1 MLSLKLAANNIKKGF
16 KSFAPFLM
24 ASITMFVMIFVTA
37 SIALSPSIHKL
48 KGGEALSQIM
58 GFALIV
64 LSIFAVL
71 ILIYSYRFLQT
82 QRSREFGLYDILG
95 FGKTRIVSVAFLELI
110 LSYIITLIA
119 GTVCGIAFS
128 KFLFLIFVNMIGGN
142 YFNLVISPTAIIL
155 LAFLFLIFFL
165 VLMMIGVWIIWR
177 SSSLDLLREESK
189 GEKEPKSNL
198 FFAIAAVI
206 LLAAGYY
213 IALTVDNPISA
224 LMKFFIAVLLVI
236 FGTYLF
242 YISFTVWYLK
252 LKKKRASYYKPNNFI
267 TTSSMLYR
275 MKANAVGLGNI
286 TMLLSMTIVTVVIS
300 LGVFLGTENV
310 VKTFYTREAQVF
322 TVASNENRQEDIERI
337 KSAAD
342 SKKID
347 IKNISDLY
355 FVQDLAVDRQET
367 ANDKFA
373 TSTKQGVMFDKST
386 YYATLTTAQTLK
398 SLGNKDIPTLKDD
411 QVLVV
416 NLAKNNKNKTSE
428 NQLQSLQWYGDNY
441 QVKDTLKTVKDF
453 PASSVTTL
461 SSKVMMIVFAN
472 DQAFDKALANYNKV
486 ISAGQGFSNLA
497 STSIIFDIKPVDEKR
512 FTKAFKEEFNDNK
525 DLTISYRSEALQDQR
540 AQVGGLVFVG
550 FVLGISF
557 ILGAALIIYYK
568 QLSEGAQDKRS
579 FKILQEV
586 GLSKEEVQKTIKSQ
600 VRMIFFLPLVITIC
614 HFAGAYLMVE
624 KIIML
629 FDINDRSAILT
640 ISLETIAI
648 LALIYYLIYK
658 ATSRVYYKIVE
669 R

>member
-24 ASITMFVMIFVTA
+24 ASVTMFVMIFVTA

-48 KGGEALSQIM
+48 RGGSSLSQIM
-58 GFALIV
+58 SFALIV

-82 QRSREFGLYDILG
+82 QRSKEFGLYDILG
-95 FGKTRIVSVAFLELI
+95 FGKTRIVGVAFLELL
-110 LSYIITLIA
+110 LSYIITVIV
-119 GTVCGIAFS
+119 GTICGIAFS
-128 KFLFLIFVNMIGGN
+128 KFLFLVFVNMIGGN
-142 YFNLVISPTAIIL
+142 YFNLVISPGAIII
-155 LAFLFLIFFL
+155 LAILFFVFFL

-206 LLAAGYY
+206 LLGAGYY
-213 IALTVDNPISA
+213 IALTVDNPVSA
-224 LMKFFIAVLLVI
+224 LLKFFIAVLLVI

-252 LKKKRASYYKPNNFI
+252 LKKKRPSYYKPNNFI

-286 TMLLSMTIVTVVIS
+286 TILLSMTIVTVVVS
-300 LGVFLGTENV
+300 LGVFLGTENM

-322 TVASNENRQEDIERI
+322 SVSPNENREETIDRI

-342 SKKID
+342 SEKID
-347 IKNISDLY
+347 IDNIADLY
-355 FVQDLAVDRQET
+355 YVQDLQVDRTPSSKE
-367 ANDKFA
+367 KFI
-373 TSTKQGVMFDKST
+373 TSNKLGAMFDKDS
-386 YYATLTTAQTLK
+386 YYATMTTIQSLQ
-398 SLGNKDIPTLKDD
+398 SLGNKKIPSLKDN
-411 QVLVV
+411 QVL
-416 NLAKNNKNKTSE
+416 LIDLSKKNSSTINPKEVT
-428 NQLQSLQWYGDNY
+428 WYGQTY
-441 QVKDTLKTVKDF
+441 EVKENLKSVKDF
-453 PASSVTTL
+453 PSSSTSTI
-461 SSKVMMIVFAN
+461 SSKNMMIVFAN
-472 DQAFDKALANYNKV
+472 DQAFEKALANFNKA
-486 ISAGQGFSNLA
+486 ISGQQGFENLA
-497 STSIIFDIKPVDEKR
+497 NTTILFDLKPVDEKR
-512 FTKAFKEEFNDNK
+512 FTKAFKEEFKNNK

-540 AQVGGLVFVG
+540 AEIGGLVFVG

-614 HFAGAYLMVE
+614 HFAGAYLMIE
-624 KIIML
+624 KMIML
-629 FDINDRSAILT
+629 FDITDRSVILT
-640 ISLETIAI
+640 ISLVTIAI

>member
-48 KGGEALSQIM
+48 RGGDALSQIM

-95 FGKTRIVSVAFLELI
+95 FGKTRIVGVAFLELI

-119 GTVCGIAFS
+119 GTICGIAFS

-142 YFNLVISPTAIIL
+142 YFNLVISPMAIIL

-286 TMLLSMTIVTVVIS
+286 TILLSMTIVTVVIS

-322 TVASNENRQEDIERI
+322 SVAPNENRQEDIERI
-337 KSAAD
+337 KSVAD
-342 SKKID
+342 SKEID

-355 FVQDLAVDRQET
+355 FVQDLQVDRQT
-367 ANDKFA
+367 SASDKFA
-373 TSTKQGVMFDKST
+373 TSNKQGVMFDKNS

-398 SLGNKDIPTLKDD
+398 SLGNKDIPSLKDD

-416 NLAKNNKNKTSE
+416 NLAKNKTSE
-428 NQLQSLQWYGDNY
+428 NQFKSVQWYGENY
-441 QVKDTLKTVKDF
+441 QVKDTLKSVKDF
-453 PASSVTTL
+453 PASNVTTV
-461 SSKVMMIVFAN
+461 SSKVMMLVFAN
-472 DQAFDKALANYNKV
+472 DQAFDKALANFNKV
-486 ISAGQGFSNLA
+486 ISAEQGFSNLA
-497 STSIIFDIKPVDEKR
+497 TTSIVFDIKPVDEKR
-512 FTKAFKEEFNDNK
+512 FTKAFKEEFKDNK

-629 FDINDRSAILT
+629 FDISDRSTILT
-640 ISLETIAI
+640 ISLGTIAI
-648 LALIYYLIYK
+648 LALIYYIIYK

>member
-24 ASITMFVMIFVTA
+24 ASVTMFVMIFVTA
-37 SIALSPSIHKL
+37 SIALSPSISKL
-48 KGGEALSQIM
+48 KGGSSLSQVM

-71 ILIYSYRFLQT
+71 ILVYSYRFLQT
-82 QRSREFGLYDILG
+82 QRSKEFGLYDILG
-95 FGKTRIVSVAFLELI
+95 FGKTRIVGVAFLELL
-110 LSYIITLIA
+110 LSYIITVIV
-119 GTVCGIAFS
+119 GTICGIAFS
-128 KFLFLIFVNMIGGN
+128 KFLFLVFVNMIGGN
-142 YFNLVISPTAIIL
+142 YFNLVISPTAILL
-155 LAFLFLIFFL
+155 LAILFFVFFL

-206 LLAAGYY
+206 LLGAGYY
-213 IALTVDNPISA
+213 IALTVEDPMAAI
-224 LMKFFIAVLLVI
+224 MKFFIAVLLVI

-252 LKKKRASYYKPNNFI
+252 LKKKRPSYYKPNNFI

-286 TMLLSMTIVTVVIS
+286 TILLSMTIVTVVVS
-300 LGVFLGTENV
+300 LGVFLGTENS
-310 VKTFYTREAQVF
+310 VKTYYTREAK
-322 TVASNENRQEDIERI
+322 TYSVANNTDVKQDIERI
-337 KSAAD
+337 KSAAA
-342 SKKID
+342 SKNIE
-347 IKNISDLY
+347 IKNLSDMY
-355 FVQDLAVDRQET
+355 YAQDLQADRVKSSKDQ
-367 ANDKFA
+367 FI
-373 TSTKQGVMFDKST
+373 TSNKQGVMFDKNS
-386 YYATLTTAQTLK
+386 YFATLTTAQTLK
-398 SLGNKDIPTLKDD
+398 SLGNKDIPSLKDN
-411 QVLVV
+411 QVLLVDIS
-416 NLAKNNKNKTSE
+416 KNKTSFD
-428 NQLQSLQWYGDNY
+428 SKIKSIQWYGETY
-441 QVKDTLKTVKDF
+441 QVADTLNSVKDF
-453 PASSVTTL
+453 PSSSVVTV

-472 DQAFDKALANYNKV
+472 NQAFDKGLANYNKT
-486 ISAGQGFSNLA
+486 ISDDQGFSNLA

-512 FTKAFKEEFNDNK
+512 FTKAFKEEFKDNK
-525 DLTISYRSEALQDQR
+525 DLSISYRSEALQDQR
-540 AQVGGLVFVG
+540 AQIGGFVFVG

-579 FKILQEV
+579 FKILHEV

-600 VRMIFFLPLVITIC
+600 VRLIFFLPLVITIA
-614 HFAGAYLMVE
+614 HFAGAYLMIE

-629 FDINDRSAILT
+629 FDINDRSVIFT
-640 ISLETIAI
+640 ISLATIAI
-648 LALIYYLIYK
+648 LAIIYYLIYK

>member
-37 SIALSPSIHKL
+37 SIALSPSISKL
-48 KGGEALSQIM
+48 KGGSSLSQVM

-71 ILIYSYRFLQT
+71 ILVYSYRFLQT
-82 QRSREFGLYDILG
+82 QRSKEFGLYDILG
-95 FGKTRIVSVAFLELI
+95 FGKTRIVGVAFLELL
-110 LSYIITLIA
+110 LSYIITVIV
-119 GTVCGIAFS
+119 GTICGIAFS
-128 KFLFLIFVNMIGGN
+128 KFLFLVFVNMIGGN
-142 YFNLVISPTAIIL
+142 YFNLVISPTAILL
-155 LAFLFLIFFL
+155 LAILFFVFFL

-206 LLAAGYY
+206 LLGAGYY
-213 IALTVDNPISA
+213 IALTVEDPMVAI
-224 LMKFFIAVLLVI
+224 MKFFIAVLLVI

-252 LKKKRASYYKPNNFI
+252 LKKKRPSYYKPNNFI

-286 TMLLSMTIVTVVIS
+286 TILLSMTIVTVVVS
-300 LGVFLGTENV
+300 LGVFLGTENS
-310 VKTFYTREAQVF
+310 VKTYYTREAKTF
-322 TVASNENRQEDIERI
+322 SVANNTDTKQDIERI
-337 KSAAD
+337 KSAAA
-342 SKKID
+342 SKNID
-347 IKNISDLY
+347 IKNISDMY
-355 FVQDLAVDRQET
+355 FAQDLQADRVKSSKDQFIT
-367 ANDKFA
+367 AN
-373 TSTKQGVMFDKST
+373 KQGAMFDKNS
-386 YYATLTTAQTLK
+386 YFATLTTAQTLK
-398 SLGNKDIPTLKDD
+398 SLGNKDIPSLKDNE
-411 QVLVV
+411 VLLVDIS
-416 NLAKNNKNKTSE
+416 KNKTSFD
-428 NQLQSLQWYGDNY
+428 SKIKSIQWYGETY
-441 QVKDTLKTVKDF
+441 QVADTLKSVKDF
-453 PASSVTTL
+453 PASGVTTI

-472 DQAFDKALANYNKV
+472 NQAFDKGLANFNKT
-486 ISAGQGFSNLA
+486 ISGDQGFSNLA

-512 FTKAFKEEFNDNK
+512 FTKAFKEEFKDNK
-525 DLTISYRSEALQDQR
+525 DLSISYRSEALQDQR
-540 AQVGGLVFVG
+540 AQIGGFVFVG

-600 VRMIFFLPLVITIC
+600 VRLIFFLPLVITIA
-614 HFAGAYLMVE
+614 HFAGAYLMIE
-624 KIIML
+624 KIVML
-629 FDINDRSAILT
+629 FDIKDRSVIFT
-640 ISLETIAI
+640 ISLATIAI

>member
-24 ASITMFVMIFVTA
+24 ASVTMFVMIFVTA
-37 SIALSPSIHKL
+37 SIVLSPSISKL
-48 KGGEALSQIM
+48 KGGSSLSQVM

-71 ILIYSYRFLQT
+71 ILVYSYRFLQT
-82 QRSREFGLYDILG
+82 QRSKEFGLYDILG
-95 FGKTRIVSVAFLELI
+95 FGKTRIVGVAFLELL
-110 LSYIITLIA
+110 LSYIITVIV
-119 GTVCGIAFS
+119 GTICGIAFS
-128 KFLFLIFVNMIGGN
+128 KFLFLVFVNMIGGN
-142 YFNLVISPTAIIL
+142 YFNLVISPTAILL
-155 LAFLFLIFFL
+155 LAILFFVFFL

-206 LLAAGYY
+206 LLGAGYY
-213 IALTVDNPISA
+213 IALTVEDPMAAI
-224 LMKFFIAVLLVI
+224 MKFFIAVLLVI

-252 LKKKRASYYKPNNFI
+252 LKKKRPSYYKPNNFI

-286 TMLLSMTIVTVVIS
+286 TILLSMTIVTVVVS
-300 LGVFLGTENV
+300 LGVFLGTENS
-310 VKTFYTREAQVF
+310 VKTYYTREAK
-322 TVASNENRQEDIERI
+322 TYSVANNTDVKQDIERI
-337 KSAAD
+337 KSAAA
-342 SKKID
+342 SKNIE
-347 IKNISDLY
+347 IKNLSDMY
-355 FVQDLAVDRQET
+355 YAQDLQADRVKSSKDQ
-367 ANDKFA
+367 FI
-373 TSTKQGVMFDKST
+373 TSNKQGVMFDKNS
-386 YYATLTTAQTLK
+386 YFATLTTAQTLK
-398 SLGNKDIPTLKDD
+398 SLGNKDIPSLKDN
-411 QVLVV
+411 QVLLVDIS
-416 NLAKNNKNKTSE
+416 KNKTSFD
-428 NQLQSLQWYGDNY
+428 SKIKSIQWYGETY
-441 QVKDTLKTVKDF
+441 QVADTLNSVKDF
-453 PASSVTTL
+453 PSSSVVTV

-472 DQAFDKALANYNKV
+472 NQAFDKGLANYNKT
-486 ISAGQGFSNLA
+486 ISDDQGFSNLA

-512 FTKAFKEEFNDNK
+512 FTKAFKEEFKDNK
-525 DLTISYRSEALQDQR
+525 DLSISYRSEALQDQR
-540 AQVGGLVFVG
+540 AQIGGFVFVG

-600 VRMIFFLPLVITIC
+600 VRLIFFLPLVITIA
-614 HFAGAYLMVE
+614 HFAGAYLMIE

-629 FDINDRSAILT
+629 FDINDRSVIFT
-640 ISLETIAI
+640 ISLATIAI
-648 LALIYYLIYK
+648 LAIIYYLIYK

>member
-1 MLSLKLAANNIKKGF
+1 MLRLTRAANNIKKGF
-16 KSFAPFLM
+16 TSFAPFLM
-24 ASITMFVMIFVTA
+24 ASVTMFVMIFVTA
-37 SIALSPSIHKL
+37 SIALSPSIDKL
-48 KGGEALSQIM
+48 KGGSSLSQIM
-58 GFALIV
+58 SFALIV

-82 QRSREFGLYDILG
+82 QRSKEFGLYDILG
-95 FGKTRIVSVAFLELI
+95 FGKTRIVGVAFLELL
-110 LSYIITLIA
+110 LSYIITVIV
-119 GTVCGIAFS
+119 GTICGIAFS
-128 KFLFLIFVNMIGGN
+128 KFLFLVFVNMIGGN
-142 YFNLVISPTAIIL
+142 YFNLVISPGAIII
-155 LAFLFLIFFL
+155 LAILFFIFFL
-165 VLMMIGVWIIWR
+165 MLMMIGVWIIWR

-206 LLAAGYY
+206 LLGAGYY

-224 LMKFFIAVLLVI
+224 LVKFFIAVLLVI

-252 LKKKRASYYKPNNFI
+252 LKKKRPSYYKPNNFI

-286 TMLLSMTIVTVVIS
+286 TILLSMTIVTVVVS
-300 LGVFLGTENV
+300 LGVFLGTENM

-322 TVASNENRQEDIERI
+322 STSPNENREETIDRI

-347 IKNISDLY
+347 IDNIADLY
-355 FVQDLAVDRQET
+355 YVQDLQVDRTPSSKE
-367 ANDKFA
+367 KFI
-373 TSTKQGVMFDKST
+373 TSNKLGAMFDKDS
-386 YYATLTTAQTLK
+386 YYATMTTIQSLQ
-398 SLGNKDIPTLKDD
+398 SLGNKKIPSLKDN
-411 QVLVV
+411 QVL
-416 NLAKNNKNKTSE
+416 LIDLSKKNSSRTNPKEVT
-428 NQLQSLQWYGDNY
+428 WYGQTY
-441 QVKDTLKTVKDF
+441 EVKENLKSVKDF
-453 PASSVTTL
+453 PSSSASAI
-461 SSKVMMIVFAN
+461 SSKNMMIVFAN
-472 DQAFDKALANYNKV
+472 DQALEKALANFNKA
-486 ISAGQGFSNLA
+486 ISGQQGFENLA
-497 STSIIFDIKPVDEKR
+497 NTTILFDLKPVDEKR
-512 FTKAFKEEFNDNK
+512 FTKAFKEEFKNNK
-525 DLTISYRSEALQDQR
+525 DLIISYRSEALQDQR
-540 AQVGGLVFVG
+540 AEIGGLVFVG

-614 HFAGAYLMVE
+614 HFAGAYLMIE

-629 FDINDRSAILT
+629 FDITDRSIILV
-640 ISLETIAI
+640 ISLVTIAI

>member
-24 ASITMFVMIFVTA
+24 VSVTMFVMIFVTA
-37 SIALSPSIHKL
+37 SIALSPSISKL
-48 KGGEALSQIM
+48 KGGSSLSQVM

-71 ILIYSYRFLQT
+71 ILVYSYRFLQT
-82 QRSREFGLYDILG
+82 QLSKEFGLYDILG
-95 FGKTRIVSVAFLELI
+95 FGKTRIVGVAFLELL
-110 LSYIITLIA
+110 LSYIITVIV
-119 GTVCGIAFS
+119 GTICGIAFS
-128 KFLFLIFVNMIGGN
+128 KFLFLVFVNMIGGN
-142 YFNLVISPTAIIL
+142 YFNLVISPTAILL
-155 LAFLFLIFFL
+155 LAILFFVFFL

-206 LLAAGYY
+206 LLGAGYY
-213 IALTVDNPISA
+213 IALTVEDPMAAI
-224 LMKFFIAVLLVI
+224 MKFFIAVLLVI

-252 LKKKRASYYKPNNFI
+252 LKKKRPSYYKPNNFI

-286 TMLLSMTIVTVVIS
+286 TILLSMTIVTVVVS
-300 LGVFLGTENV
+300 LGVFLGTENS
-310 VKTFYTREAQVF
+310 VKTYYTREAK
-322 TVASNENRQEDIERI
+322 TYSVANNTDVKQDIERI
-337 KSAAD
+337 KSAAA
-342 SKKID
+342 SKNIE
-347 IKNISDLY
+347 IKNLSDMY
-355 FVQDLAVDRQET
+355 YAQDLQADRVKSSKDQ
-367 ANDKFA
+367 FI
-373 TSTKQGVMFDKST
+373 TSNKQGVMFDKNS
-386 YYATLTTAQTLK
+386 YFATLTTAQTLK
-398 SLGNKDIPTLKDD
+398 SLGNKDIPSLKDN
-411 QVLVV
+411 QVLLVDIS
-416 NLAKNNKNKTSE
+416 KNKTSFD
-428 NQLQSLQWYGDNY
+428 SKIKSIQWYGETY
-441 QVKDTLKTVKDF
+441 QVADTLNSVKDF
-453 PASSVTTL
+453 PSSSVVTV

-472 DQAFDKALANYNKV
+472 NQAFDKGLANYNKT
-486 ISAGQGFSNLA
+486 ISDDQGFSNLA

-512 FTKAFKEEFNDNK
+512 FTKAFKEEFKDNK
-525 DLTISYRSEALQDQR
+525 DLSISYRSEALQDQR
-540 AQVGGLVFVG
+540 AQIGGFVFVG

-600 VRMIFFLPLVITIC
+600 VRLIFFLPLVITIA
-614 HFAGAYLMVE
+614 HFAGAYLMIE

-629 FDINDRSAILT
+629 FDINDRSVIFT
-640 ISLETIAI
+640 ISLATIAI
-648 LALIYYLIYK
+648 LAIIYYLIYK

>member
-24 ASITMFVMIFVTA
+24 ASVTMFVMIFVTA
-37 SIALSPSIHKL
+37 SIALSPSISKL
-48 KGGEALSQIM
+48 KGGSSLSQVM

-71 ILIYSYRFLQT
+71 ILVYSYRFLQT
-82 QRSREFGLYDILG
+82 QRSKEFGLYDILG
-95 FGKTRIVSVAFLELI
+95 FGKTRIVGVAFLELL
-110 LSYIITLIA
+110 LSYIITVIV
-119 GTVCGIAFS
+119 GTICGIAFS
-128 KFLFLIFVNMIGGN
+128 KFLFLVFVNMIGGN
-142 YFNLVISPTAIIL
+142 YFNLVISPTAILL
-155 LAFLFLIFFL
+155 LAILFFVFFL

-206 LLAAGYY
+206 LLGAGYY
-213 IALTVDNPISA
+213 IALTVEDPMAAI
-224 LMKFFIAVLLVI
+224 MKFFIAVLLVI

-252 LKKKRASYYKPNNFI
+252 LKKKRPSYYKPNNFI

-286 TMLLSMTIVTVVIS
+286 TILLSMTIVTVVVS
-300 LGVFLGTENV
+300 LGVFLGTENS
-310 VKTFYTREAQVF
+310 VKTYYTRE
-322 TVASNENRQEDIERI
+322 TKTYSVANNTDVKQDIERI
-337 KSAAD
+337 KSAAA
-342 SKKID
+342 SKNIE
-347 IKNISDLY
+347 IKNLSDMY
-355 FVQDLAVDRQET
+355 YAQDLQADRVKSSKDQ
-367 ANDKFA
+367 FI
-373 TSTKQGVMFDKST
+373 TSNKQGVMFDKNS
-386 YYATLTTAQTLK
+386 YFATLTTAQTLK
-398 SLGNKDIPTLKDD
+398 SLGNKDIPSLKDN
-411 QVLVV
+411 QVLLVDIS
-416 NLAKNNKNKTSE
+416 KNKTSFD
-428 NQLQSLQWYGDNY
+428 SKIKSIQWYGETY
-441 QVKDTLKTVKDF
+441 QVADTLNSVKDF
-453 PASSVTTL
+453 PSSSVVTV

-472 DQAFDKALANYNKV
+472 NQAFDKGLANYNKT
-486 ISAGQGFSNLA
+486 ISDDQGFSNLA

-512 FTKAFKEEFNDNK
+512 FTKAFKEEFKNNK

-540 AQVGGLVFVG
+540 AQIGGFVFVG

-586 GLSKEEVQKTIKSQ
+586 GLSKKEVQKTIKSQ
-600 VRMIFFLPLVITIC
+600 VRLIFFLPLVITIC
-614 HFAGAYLMVE
+614 HFAGAYLMIE
-624 KIIML
+624 KIVML
-629 FDINDRSAILT
+629 FDIKDRSVIFT
-640 ISLETIAI
+640 ISLATIAI
-648 LALIYYLIYK
+648 LAIVYYLIYK

>member
-24 ASITMFVMIFVTA
+24 ASVTMFVMIFVTA
-37 SIALSPSIHKL
+37 SIALSPSISKL
-48 KGGEALSQIM
+48 KGGSSLSQVM

-71 ILIYSYRFLQT
+71 ILVYSYRFLQT
-82 QRSREFGLYDILG
+82 QRSKEFGLYDILG
-95 FGKTRIVSVAFLELI
+95 FGKTRIVGVAFLELL
-110 LSYIITLIA
+110 LSYIITVIV
-119 GTVCGIAFS
+119 GTICGIAFS
-128 KFLFLIFVNMIGGN
+128 KFLFLVFVNMIGGN
-142 YFNLVISPTAIIL
+142 YFNLVISPTAILL
-155 LAFLFLIFFL
+155 LAILFFVFFL

-206 LLAAGYY
+206 LLGAGYY
-213 IALTVDNPISA
+213 IALTVEDPMAAI
-224 LMKFFIAVLLVI
+224 MKFFIAVLLVI

-252 LKKKRASYYKPNNFI
+252 LKKKRPSYYKPNNFI

-286 TMLLSMTIVTVVIS
+286 TILLSMTIVTVVVS
-300 LGVFLGTENV
+300 LGVFLGTENS
-310 VKTFYTREAQVF
+310 VKTYYTREAK
-322 TVASNENRQEDIERI
+322 TYSVANNTDVKQDIERI
-337 KSAAD
+337 KSAAA
-342 SKKID
+342 SKNIE
-347 IKNISDLY
+347 IKNLSDMY
-355 FVQDLAVDRQET
+355 YAQDLQADRVKSSKDQ
-367 ANDKFA
+367 FI
-373 TSTKQGVMFDKST
+373 TSNKQGVMFDKNS
-386 YYATLTTAQTLK
+386 YFATLTTAQTLK
-398 SLGNKDIPTLKDD
+398 SLGNKDIPSLKDN
-411 QVLVV
+411 QVLLVDIS
-416 NLAKNNKNKTSE
+416 KNKTSFD
-428 NQLQSLQWYGDNY
+428 SKIKSIQWYGETY
-441 QVKDTLKTVKDF
+441 QVADTLNSVKDF
-453 PASSVTTL
+453 PSSSVAPV

-472 DQAFDKALANYNKV
+472 NQAFDKGLANYNKT
-486 ISAGQGFSNLA
+486 ISGDQGFSNLA

-512 FTKAFKEEFNDNK
+512 FTKAFKEEFKDNK
-525 DLTISYRSEALQDQR
+525 DLSISYRSEALQDQR
-540 AQVGGLVFVG
+540 AQIGGFVFVG

-600 VRMIFFLPLVITIC
+600 VRLIFFLPLVITIA
-614 HFAGAYLMVE
+614 HFAGAYLMIE

-629 FDINDRSAILT
+629 FDINDRSVIFT
-640 ISLETIAI
+640 ISLATIAI
-648 LALIYYLIYK
+648 LAIIYYLIYK

>member
-24 ASITMFVMIFVTA
+24 ASVTMFVMIFVTA

-48 KGGEALSQIM
+48 RGGSSLSQIM
-58 GFALIV
+58 SFALIV

-82 QRSREFGLYDILG
+82 QRSKEFGLYDILG
-95 FGKTRIVSVAFLELI
+95 FGKTRIVGVAFLELL
-110 LSYIITLIA
+110 LSYIITVIV
-119 GTVCGIAFS
+119 GTICGIAFS
-128 KFLFLIFVNMIGGN
+128 KFLFLVFVNMIGGN
-142 YFNLVISPTAIIL
+142 YFNLVISPGAIII
-155 LAFLFLIFFL
+155 LAILFFVFFLI
-165 VLMMIGVWIIWR
+165 LMMIGVWIIWR

-206 LLAAGYY
+206 LLGAGYY

-224 LMKFFIAVLLVI
+224 LLKFFIAVLLVI

-252 LKKKRASYYKPNNFI
+252 LKKKRPSYYKPNNFI

-286 TMLLSMTIVTVVIS
+286 TILLSMTIVTVVVS
-300 LGVFLGTENV
+300 LGVFLGTENM

-322 TVASNENRQEDIERI
+322 SVSPNENREETIDRI

-347 IKNISDLY
+347 IDNIANLY
-355 FVQDLAVDRQET
+355 YVQDLQVDKT
-367 ANDKFA
+367 PSSKDKFI
-373 TSTKQGVMFDKST
+373 TSNKLGRSFDKDS
-386 YYATLTTAQTLK
+386 YYATMTTIQSLQ
-398 SLGNKDIPTLKDD
+398 SLGNKKIPSLKDN
-411 QVLVV
+411 QVL
-416 NLAKNNKNKTSE
+416 LIDLSKKNSSTINPKEVT
-428 NQLQSLQWYGDNY
+428 WYGQTY
-441 QVKDTLKTVKDF
+441 EVKENLKSVKDF
-453 PASSVTTL
+453 PSSSTSTI
-461 SSKVMMIVFAN
+461 SSKNMMIVFAN
-472 DQAFDKALANYNKV
+472 DQAFEKALANFNKA
-486 ISAGQGFSNLA
+486 ISGQQGFENLA
-497 STSIIFDIKPVDEKR
+497 NTTILFDLKPVDEKR
-512 FTKAFKEEFNDNK
+512 FTKAFKEEFKNNK

-540 AQVGGLVFVG
+540 AEIGGLVFVG

-614 HFAGAYLMVE
+614 HFAGAYLMIE

-629 FDINDRSAILT
+629 FDITDRSVILT
-640 ISLETIAI
+640 ISLVTIAI
-648 LALIYYLIYK
+648 LAFIYYLIYK

>member
-24 ASITMFVMIFVTA
+24 ASVTMFVMIFVTA

-48 KGGEALSQIM
+48 RGGSSLSQIM
-58 GFALIV
+58 SFALIV

-82 QRSREFGLYDILG
+82 QRSKEFGLYDILG
-95 FGKTRIVSVAFLELI
+95 FGKTRIVGVAFLELL
-110 LSYIITLIA
+110 LSYIITVIV
-119 GTVCGIAFS
+119 GTICGIAFS
-128 KFLFLIFVNMIGGN
+128 KFLFLVFVNMIGGN
-142 YFNLVISPTAIIL
+142 YFNLVISPGAIII
-155 LAFLFLIFFL
+155 LAILFFVFFLI
-165 VLMMIGVWIIWR
+165 LMMIGVWIIWR

-206 LLAAGYY
+206 LLGAGYY

-224 LMKFFIAVLLVI
+224 LLKFFIAVLLVI

-252 LKKKRASYYKPNNFI
+252 LKKKRPSYYKPNNFI

-286 TMLLSMTIVTVVIS
+286 TILLSMTIVTVVVS
-300 LGVFLGTENV
+300 LGVFLGTENM

-322 TVASNENRQEDIERI
+322 SVSPNENREETIDRI

-347 IKNISDLY
+347 IDNIANLY
-355 FVQDLAVDRQET
+355 YVQDLQVDKT
-367 ANDKFA
+367 PSSKDKFI
-373 TSTKQGVMFDKST
+373 TSNKLGRSFDKDS
-386 YYATLTTAQTLK
+386 YYATMTTIQSLQ
-398 SLGNKDIPTLKDD
+398 SLGNKKIPSLKDN
-411 QVLVV
+411 QVL
-416 NLAKNNKNKTSE
+416 LIDLSKKNSSTINPKEVT
-428 NQLQSLQWYGDNY
+428 WYGQTY
-441 QVKDTLKTVKDF
+441 EVKENLKSVKDF
-453 PASSVTTL
+453 PSSSTSTI
-461 SSKVMMIVFAN
+461 SSKNMMIVFAN
-472 DQAFDKALANYNKV
+472 DQAFEKALANFNKA
-486 ISAGQGFSNLA
+486 ISGQQGFENLA
-497 STSIIFDIKPVDEKR
+497 NTTILFDLKPVDEKR
-512 FTKAFKEEFNDNK
+512 FTKAFKEEFKNNK

-540 AQVGGLVFVG
+540 AEIGGLVFVG

-614 HFAGAYLMVE
+614 HFAGAYLMIE

-629 FDINDRSAILT
+629 FDITDRSVILT
-640 ISLETIAI
+640 ISLVTIAI
-648 LALIYYLIYK
+648 LALIYYL
-658 ATSRVYYKIVE
+658 
-669 R
+669 

>member
-24 ASITMFVMIFVTA
+24 ASVTMFVMIFVTA

-48 KGGEALSQIM
+48 RGGSSLSQIM
-58 GFALIV
+58 SFALIV

-82 QRSREFGLYDILG
+82 QRSKEFGLYDILG
-95 FGKTRIVSVAFLELI
+95 FGKTRIVGVAFLELL
-110 LSYIITLIA
+110 LSYIITVIV
-119 GTVCGIAFS
+119 GTICGIAFS
-128 KFLFLIFVNMIGGN
+128 KFLFLVFVNMIGGN
-142 YFNLVISPTAIIL
+142 YFNLVISPGAIII
-155 LAFLFLIFFL
+155 LAILFFVFFLI
-165 VLMMIGVWIIWR
+165 LMMIGVWIIWR

-206 LLAAGYY
+206 LLGAGYY
-213 IALTVDNPISA
+213 ISLTVDNPISA
-224 LMKFFIAVLLVI
+224 LLKFFIAVLLVI

-252 LKKKRASYYKPNNFI
+252 LKKKRPSYYKPNNFI

-286 TMLLSMTIVTVVIS
+286 TILLSMTIVTVVVS
-300 LGVFLGTENV
+300 LGVFLGTENM

-322 TVASNENRQEDIERI
+322 SVSPNENREETIDRI

-347 IKNISDLY
+347 IDNIANLY
-355 FVQDLAVDRQET
+355 YVQDLQVDKT
-367 ANDKFA
+367 PSSKDKFI
-373 TSTKQGVMFDKST
+373 TSNKLGRSFDKDS
-386 YYATLTTAQTLK
+386 YYATMTTIQSLQ
-398 SLGNKDIPTLKDD
+398 SLGNKKIPSLKDN
-411 QVLVV
+411 QVL
-416 NLAKNNKNKTSE
+416 LIDLSKKNSSTINPKEVT
-428 NQLQSLQWYGDNY
+428 WYGQTY
-441 QVKDTLKTVKDF
+441 EVKENLKSVKDF
-453 PASSVTTL
+453 PSSSTSTI
-461 SSKVMMIVFAN
+461 SSKNMMIVFAN
-472 DQAFDKALANYNKV
+472 DQAFEKALANFNKA
-486 ISAGQGFSNLA
+486 ISGQQGFENLA
-497 STSIIFDIKPVDEKR
+497 NTTILFDLKPVDEKR
-512 FTKAFKEEFNDNK
+512 FTKAFKEEFKNNK

-540 AQVGGLVFVG
+540 AEIGGLVFVG

-614 HFAGAYLMVE
+614 HFAGAYLMIE

-629 FDINDRSAILT
+629 FDITDRSVILT
-640 ISLETIAI
+640 ISLVTIAI

>member
-24 ASITMFVMIFVTA
+24 ASVTMFVMIFVTA
-37 SIALSPSIHKL
+37 SIALSPSISKL
-48 KGGEALSQIM
+48 KGGSSLSQVM

-71 ILIYSYRFLQT
+71 ILVYSYRFLQT
-82 QRSREFGLYDILG
+82 QRSKEFGLYDILG
-95 FGKTRIVSVAFLELI
+95 FGKTRIVGVAFLELL
-110 LSYIITLIA
+110 LSYIITVIV
-119 GTVCGIAFS
+119 GTICGIAFS
-128 KFLFLIFVNMIGGN
+128 KFLFLVFVNMIGGN
-142 YFNLVISPTAIIL
+142 YFNLVISPGAIII
-155 LAFLFLIFFL
+155 LAILFFVFFLI
-165 VLMMIGVWIIWR
+165 LMMIGVWIIWR

-206 LLAAGYY
+206 LLGAGYY

-224 LMKFFIAVLLVI
+224 LLKFFIAVLLVI

-252 LKKKRASYYKPNNFI
+252 LKKKRPSYYKPNNFI

-286 TMLLSMTIVTVVIS
+286 TILLSMTIVTVVVS
-300 LGVFLGTENV
+300 LGVFLGTENM

-322 TVASNENRQEDIERI
+322 SVSPNENREETIDRI

-347 IKNISDLY
+347 IDNIANLY
-355 FVQDLAVDRQET
+355 YVQDLQVDKT
-367 ANDKFA
+367 PSSKDKFI
-373 TSTKQGVMFDKST
+373 TSNKLGRSFDKDS
-386 YYATLTTAQTLK
+386 YYATMTTIQSLQ
-398 SLGNKDIPTLKDD
+398 SLGNKKIPSLKDN
-411 QVLVV
+411 QVL
-416 NLAKNNKNKTSE
+416 LIDLSKKNSSTINPKEVT
-428 NQLQSLQWYGDNY
+428 WYGQTY
-441 QVKDTLKTVKDF
+441 EVKENLKSVKDF
-453 PASSVTTL
+453 PSSSTSTI
-461 SSKVMMIVFAN
+461 SSKNMMIVFAN
-472 DQAFDKALANYNKV
+472 DQAFEKALANFNKA
-486 ISAGQGFSNLA
+486 ISGQQGFENLA
-497 STSIIFDIKPVDEKR
+497 NTTILFDLKPVDEKR
-512 FTKAFKEEFNDNK
+512 FTKAFKEEFKNNK

-540 AQVGGLVFVG
+540 AEIGGLVFVG

-614 HFAGAYLMVE
+614 HFAGAYLMIE

-629 FDINDRSAILT
+629 FDITDRSVILT
-640 ISLETIAI
+640 ISLVTIAI

>member
-24 ASITMFVMIFVTA
+24 ASVTMFVMIFVTA
-37 SIALSPSIHKL
+37 SIALSPSISKL
-48 KGGEALSQIM
+48 KGGSSLSQVM

-71 ILIYSYRFLQT
+71 ILVYSYRFLQT
-82 QRSREFGLYDILG
+82 QRSKEFGLYDILG
-95 FGKTRIVSVAFLELI
+95 FGKTRIVGVAFLELL
-110 LSYIITLIA
+110 LSYIITVIV
-119 GTVCGIAFS
+119 GTICGIAFS
-128 KFLFLIFVNMIGGN
+128 KFLFLVFVNMIGGN
-142 YFNLVISPTAIIL
+142 YFNLVISPTAILL
-155 LAFLFLIFFL
+155 LAILFFVFFL

-206 LLAAGYY
+206 LLGAGYY
-213 IALTVDNPISA
+213 IALTVEDPMAAI
-224 LMKFFIAVLLVI
+224 MKFFIAVLLVI

-252 LKKKRASYYKPNNFI
+252 LKKKRPSYYKPNNFI

-286 TMLLSMTIVTVVIS
+286 TILLSMTIVTVVVS
-300 LGVFLGTENV
+300 LGVFLGTENS
-310 VKTFYTREAQVF
+310 VKTYYTREAK
-322 TVASNENRQEDIERI
+322 TYSVANNTDVKQDIERI
-337 KSAAD
+337 KSAAA
-342 SKKID
+342 SKNIE
-347 IKNISDLY
+347 IKNLSDMY
-355 FVQDLAVDRQET
+355 YAQDLQADRVKSSKDQ
-367 ANDKFA
+367 FI
-373 TSTKQGVMFDKST
+373 TSNKQGVMFDKNS
-386 YYATLTTAQTLK
+386 YFATLTTAQTLK
-398 SLGNKDIPTLKDD
+398 SLGNKDIPSLKDN
-411 QVLVV
+411 QVLLVDIS
-416 NLAKNNKNKTSE
+416 KNKTSFD
-428 NQLQSLQWYGDNY
+428 SKIKSIQWYGETY
-441 QVKDTLKTVKDF
+441 QVADTLNSVKDF
-453 PASSVTTL
+453 PSSSVVTV

-472 DQAFDKALANYNKV
+472 NQAFDKGLANYNKT
-486 ISAGQGFSNLA
+486 ISDDQGFSNLA

-512 FTKAFKEEFNDNK
+512 FTKAFKEEFKDNK
-525 DLTISYRSEALQDQR
+525 DLSISYSSEALQDQR
-540 AQVGGLVFVG
+540 AQIGGFVFVG

-600 VRMIFFLPLVITIC
+600 VRLIFFLPLVITIA
-614 HFAGAYLMVE
+614 HFAGAYLMIE
-624 KIIML
+624 KIIVL
-629 FDINDRSAILT
+629 FDINDRSVIFT
-640 ISLETIAI
+640 ISLATIAI
-648 LALIYYLIYK
+648 LAIIYYLIYK

>member
-24 ASITMFVMIFVTA
+24 ASVTMFVMIFVTA

-48 KGGEALSQIM
+48 RGGSSLSQIM
-58 GFALIV
+58 SFALIV

-82 QRSREFGLYDILG
+82 QRSKEFGLYDILG
-95 FGKTRIVSVAFLELI
+95 FGKTRIVGVAFLELL
-110 LSYIITLIA
+110 LSYIITVIV
-119 GTVCGIAFS
+119 GTICGIAFS
-128 KFLFLIFVNMIGGN
+128 KFLFLVFVNMIGGN
-142 YFNLVISPTAIIL
+142 YFNLVISPGAIII
-155 LAFLFLIFFL
+155 LAILFFVFFLI
-165 VLMMIGVWIIWR
+165 LMMIGVWIIWR

-206 LLAAGYY
+206 LLGAGYY

-224 LMKFFIAVLLVI
+224 LLKFFIAVLLVI

-252 LKKKRASYYKPNNFI
+252 LKKKRPSYYKPNNFI

-286 TMLLSMTIVTVVIS
+286 TILLSMTIVTVVVS
-300 LGVFLGTENV
+300 LGVFLGTENM

-322 TVASNENRQEDIERI
+322 SVSPNENREETIDRI

-347 IKNISDLY
+347 IDNIANLY
-355 FVQDLAVDRQET
+355 YVQDLQVDKT
-367 ANDKFA
+367 PCSKDKFI
-373 TSTKQGVMFDKST
+373 TSNKLGRSFDKDS
-386 YYATLTTAQTLK
+386 YYATMTTIQSLQ
-398 SLGNKDIPTLKDD
+398 SLGNKKIPSLKDN
-411 QVLVV
+411 QVL
-416 NLAKNNKNKTSE
+416 LIDLSKKNSSTINPKEVT
-428 NQLQSLQWYGDNY
+428 WYGQTY
-441 QVKDTLKTVKDF
+441 EVKENLKSVKDF
-453 PASSVTTL
+453 PSSSTSTI
-461 SSKVMMIVFAN
+461 SSKNMMIVFAN
-472 DQAFDKALANYNKV
+472 DQAFEKALANFNKA
-486 ISAGQGFSNLA
+486 ISGQQGFENLA
-497 STSIIFDIKPVDEKR
+497 NTTILFDLKPVDEKR
-512 FTKAFKEEFNDNK
+512 FTKAFKEEFKNNK

-540 AQVGGLVFVG
+540 AEIGGLVFVG

-614 HFAGAYLMVE
+614 HFAGAYLMIE

-629 FDINDRSAILT
+629 FDITDRSVILT
-640 ISLETIAI
+640 ISLVTIAI

>member
-24 ASITMFVMIFVTA
+24 ASVTMFVMIFVTA
-37 SIALSPSIHKL
+37 SIALSPSISKL
-48 KGGEALSQIM
+48 KGGSSLSQVM

-71 ILIYSYRFLQT
+71 ILVYSYRFLQT
-82 QRSREFGLYDILG
+82 QRSKEFGLYDILG
-95 FGKTRIVSVAFLELI
+95 FGKTRIVGVAFLELL
-110 LSYIITLIA
+110 LSYIITVIV
-119 GTVCGIAFS
+119 GTICGIAFS
-128 KFLFLIFVNMIGGN
+128 KFLFLVFVNMIGGN
-142 YFNLVISPTAIIL
+142 YFNLVISPTAILL
-155 LAFLFLIFFL
+155 LAILFFVFFL

-206 LLAAGYY
+206 LLGAGYY
-213 IALTVDNPISA
+213 IALTVEDPMAAI
-224 LMKFFIAVLLVI
+224 MKFFIAVLLVI

-252 LKKKRASYYKPNNFI
+252 LKKKRPSYYKPNNFI

-286 TMLLSMTIVTVVIS
+286 TILLSMTIVTVVVS
-300 LGVFLGTENV
+300 LGVFLGTENS
-310 VKTFYTREAQVF
+310 VKTYYTREAK
-322 TVASNENRQEDIERI
+322 TYSVANNTDVKQDIERI
-337 KSAAD
+337 KSAAA
-342 SKKID
+342 SKNIE
-347 IKNISDLY
+347 IKNLSDMY
-355 FVQDLAVDRQET
+355 YAQDLQADRVKSSKDQ
-367 ANDKFA
+367 FI
-373 TSTKQGVMFDKST
+373 TSNKQGVMFDKNS
-386 YYATLTTAQTLK
+386 YFATLTTAQTLK
-398 SLGNKDIPTLKDD
+398 SLGNKDIPSLKDN
-411 QVLVV
+411 QVLLVDIS
-416 NLAKNNKNKTSE
+416 KNKTSFD
-428 NQLQSLQWYGDNY
+428 SKIKSIQWYGETY
-441 QVKDTLKTVKDF
+441 QVADTLNSVKDF
-453 PASSVTTL
+453 PSSSVAPV

-472 DQAFDKALANYNKV
+472 NQAFDKGLANYNKT
-486 ISAGQGFSNLA
+486 ISDVQGFSNLA

-512 FTKAFKEEFNDNK
+512 FTKAFKEEFKDNK
-525 DLTISYRSEALQDQR
+525 DLSISYRSEALQDQR
-540 AQVGGLVFVG
+540 AQIGGFVFVG

-600 VRMIFFLPLVITIC
+600 VRLIFFLPLVITIA
-614 HFAGAYLMVE
+614 HFAGAYLMIE

-629 FDINDRSAILT
+629 FDINDRSVIFT
-640 ISLETIAI
+640 ISLATIAI
-648 LALIYYLIYK
+648 LAIIYYLIYK

>member
-24 ASITMFVMIFVTA
+24 ASVTMFVMIFVTA
-37 SIALSPSIHKL
+37 SIALSPSISKL
-48 KGGEALSQIM
+48 KGGSSLSQVM

-71 ILIYSYRFLQT
+71 ILVYSYRFLQT
-82 QRSREFGLYDILG
+82 QRSKEFGLYDILG
-95 FGKTRIVSVAFLELI
+95 FGKTRIVGVAFLELL
-110 LSYIITLIA
+110 LSYIITVIV
-119 GTVCGIAFS
+119 GTICGIAFS
-128 KFLFLIFVNMIGGN
+128 KFLFLVFVNMIGGN
-142 YFNLVISPTAIIL
+142 YFNLVISPTAILL
-155 LAFLFLIFFL
+155 LAILFFVFFL

-206 LLAAGYY
+206 LLGAGYY
-213 IALTVDNPISA
+213 IALTVEDPMAAI
-224 LMKFFIAVLLVI
+224 MKFFIAVLLVI

-252 LKKKRASYYKPNNFI
+252 LKKKRPSYYKPNNFI

-286 TMLLSMTIVTVVIS
+286 TILLSMTIVTVVVS
-300 LGVFLGTENV
+300 LGVFLGTENS
-310 VKTFYTREAQVF
+310 VKTYYTREAK
-322 TVASNENRQEDIERI
+322 TYSVANNTDVKQDIERI
-337 KSAAD
+337 KSAAA
-342 SKKID
+342 SKNIE
-347 IKNISDLY
+347 IKNLSDMY
-355 FVQDLAVDRQET
+355 YAQDLQADRVKSSKDQ
-367 ANDKFA
+367 FI
-373 TSTKQGVMFDKST
+373 TSNKQGVMFDKNS
-386 YYATLTTAQTLK
+386 YFATLTTAQTLK
-398 SLGNKDIPTLKDD
+398 SLGNKDIPSLKDN
-411 QVLVV
+411 QVLLVDIS
-416 NLAKNNKNKTSE
+416 KNKTSFD
-428 NQLQSLQWYGDNY
+428 SKIKSIQWYGETY
-441 QVKDTLKTVKDF
+441 QVADTLNSVKDF
-453 PASSVTTL
+453 PSSSVVTV

-472 DQAFDKALANYNKV
+472 NQAFDKGLANYNKT
-486 ISAGQGFSNLA
+486 ISDDQGFSNLA

-512 FTKAFKEEFNDNK
+512 FTNAFKEEFKDNK
-525 DLTISYRSEALQDQR
+525 DLSISYRSEALQDQR
-540 AQVGGLVFVG
+540 AQIGGFVFVG

-600 VRMIFFLPLVITIC
+600 VRLIFFLPLVITIA
-614 HFAGAYLMVE
+614 HFAGAYLMIE

-629 FDINDRSAILT
+629 FDINDRSVIFT
-640 ISLETIAI
+640 ISLATIAI
-648 LALIYYLIYK
+648 LAIIYYLIYK

>member
-16 KSFAPFLM
+16 KSFAPFLK
-24 ASITMFVMIFVTA
+24 ASVTIFVMIFVTA
-37 SIALSPSIHKL
+37 SIALSPSISKL
-48 KGGEALSQIM
+48 KGGSSLSQVM

-71 ILIYSYRFLQT
+71 ILVYSYRFLQT
-82 QRSREFGLYDILG
+82 QRSKEFGLYDILG
-95 FGKTRIVSVAFLELI
+95 FGKTRIVGVAFLELL
-110 LSYIITLIA
+110 LSYIITVIV
-119 GTVCGIAFS
+119 GTICGIAFS
-128 KFLFLIFVNMIGGN
+128 KFLFLVFVNMIGGN
-142 YFNLVISPTAIIL
+142 YFNLVISPTAILL
-155 LAFLFLIFFL
+155 LAILFFVFFL

-206 LLAAGYY
+206 LLGAGYY
-213 IALTVDNPISA
+213 IALTVEDPMAAI
-224 LMKFFIAVLLVI
+224 MKFFIAVLLVI

-252 LKKKRASYYKPNNFI
+252 LKKKRPSYYKPNNFI

-286 TMLLSMTIVTVVIS
+286 TILLSMTIVTVVVS
-300 LGVFLGTENV
+300 LGVFLGTENS
-310 VKTFYTREAQVF
+310 VKTYYTREAK
-322 TVASNENRQEDIERI
+322 TYSVANNTDVKQDIERI
-337 KSAAD
+337 KSAAA
-342 SKKID
+342 SKNIE
-347 IKNISDLY
+347 IKNLSDMY
-355 FVQDLAVDRQET
+355 YAQDLQADRVKSSKDQ
-367 ANDKFA
+367 FI
-373 TSTKQGVMFDKST
+373 TSNKQGVMFDKNS
-386 YYATLTTAQTLK
+386 YFATLTTAQTLK
-398 SLGNKDIPTLKDD
+398 SLGNKDIPSLKDN
-411 QVLVV
+411 QVLLVDIS
-416 NLAKNNKNKTSE
+416 KNKTSFD
-428 NQLQSLQWYGDNY
+428 SKIKSIQWYGETY
-441 QVKDTLKTVKDF
+441 QVADTLNSVKDF
-453 PASSVTTL
+453 PSSSVVTV
-461 SSKVMMIVFAN
+461 SSKAMMIVFAN
-472 DQAFDKALANYNKV
+472 NQAFDKGLANYNKT
-486 ISAGQGFSNLA
+486 ISDDQGFSNLA

-512 FTKAFKEEFNDNK
+512 FTKAFKEEFKDNK
-525 DLTISYRSEALQDQR
+525 DLSISYRSEALQDQR
-540 AQVGGLVFVG
+540 AQIGGFVFVG

-600 VRMIFFLPLVITIC
+600 VRLIFFLPLVITIA
-614 HFAGAYLMVE
+614 HFAGAYLMIE

-629 FDINDRSAILT
+629 FDINDRSVIFT
-640 ISLETIAI
+640 ISLATIAI
-648 LALIYYLIYK
+648 LAIIYYLIYK

>member
-24 ASITMFVMIFVTA
+24 ASVTMFVMIFVTA

-48 KGGEALSQIM
+48 RGGSSLSQIM
-58 GFALIV
+58 SFALIV

-82 QRSREFGLYDILG
+82 QRSKEFGLYDILG
-95 FGKTRIVSVAFLELI
+95 FGKTRIVGVAFLELL
-110 LSYIITLIA
+110 LSYIITVIV
-119 GTVCGIAFS
+119 GIICGIAFS
-128 KFLFLIFVNMIGGN
+128 KFLFLVFVNMIGGN
-142 YFNLVISPTAIIL
+142 YFNLVISPGAIII
-155 LAFLFLIFFL
+155 LAILFFVFFLI
-165 VLMMIGVWIIWR
+165 LMMIGVWIIWR

-206 LLAAGYY
+206 LLGAGYY

-224 LMKFFIAVLLVI
+224 LLKFFIAVLLVI

-252 LKKKRASYYKPNNFI
+252 LKKKRPSYYKPNNFI

-286 TMLLSMTIVTVVIS
+286 TILLSMTIVTVVVS
-300 LGVFLGTENV
+300 LGVFLGTENM
-310 VKTFYTREAQVF
+310 VKTSYTREAQVF
-322 TVASNENRQEDIERI
+322 STSPNENREETIDRI

-347 IKNISDLY
+347 IDNIADLY
-355 FVQDLAVDRQET
+355 YVQDLQVDRTPSSKE
-367 ANDKFA
+367 KFI
-373 TSTKQGVMFDKST
+373 TSNKLGAMFDKDS
-386 YYATLTTAQTLK
+386 YYATMTTIQSLQ
-398 SLGNKDIPTLKDD
+398 SLGNKKIPSLKDN
-411 QVLVV
+411 QVL
-416 NLAKNNKNKTSE
+416 LIDLSKKNSSTTNPKEVT
-428 NQLQSLQWYGDNY
+428 WYGQTY
-441 QVKDTLKTVKDF
+441 EVKENLKSVKDF
-453 PASSVTTL
+453 PSSSTSTI
-461 SSKVMMIVFAN
+461 SSKNMMIVFAN
-472 DQAFDKALANYNKV
+472 DQAFEKALANFNKA
-486 ISAGQGFSNLA
+486 ISGQQSFENLA
-497 STSIIFDIKPVDEKR
+497 NTTILFDLKPVDEKR
-512 FTKAFKEEFNDNK
+512 FTKAFKEEFKNNK
-525 DLTISYRSEALQDQR
+525 DLIISYRSEALQDQR
-540 AQVGGLVFVG
+540 AEIGGLVFVG

-614 HFAGAYLMVE
+614 HFAGAYLMIE

-629 FDINDRSAILT
+629 FDITDRSIILI
-640 ISLETIAI
+640 ISLVTIAI

>member
-24 ASITMFVMIFVTA
+24 ASVTMFVMIFVTA
-37 SIALSPSIHKL
+37 SIALSPSISKL
-48 KGGEALSQIM
+48 KGGSSLSQVM

-71 ILIYSYRFLQT
+71 ILVYSYRFLQT
-82 QRSREFGLYDILG
+82 QRSKEFGLYDILG
-95 FGKTRIVSVAFLELI
+95 FGKTRIVGVAFLELL
-110 LSYIITLIA
+110 LSYIITVIV
-119 GTVCGIAFS
+119 GMICGIAFS
-128 KFLFLIFVNMIGGN
+128 KFLFLVFVNMIGGN
-142 YFNLVISPTAIIL
+142 YFNLVISPTAILL
-155 LAFLFLIFFL
+155 LAILFFVFFL

-206 LLAAGYY
+206 LLGAGYY
-213 IALTVDNPISA
+213 IALTVEDPMAAI
-224 LMKFFIAVLLVI
+224 MKFFIAVLLVI

-252 LKKKRASYYKPNNFI
+252 LKKKRPSYYKPNNFI

-286 TMLLSMTIVTVVIS
+286 TILLSMTIVTVVVS
-300 LGVFLGTENV
+300 LGVFLGTENS
-310 VKTFYTREAQVF
+310 VKTYYTREAK
-322 TVASNENRQEDIERI
+322 TYSVANNTDVKQDIERI
-337 KSAAD
+337 KSAAA
-342 SKKID
+342 SKNIE
-347 IKNISDLY
+347 IKNLSDMY
-355 FVQDLAVDRQET
+355 YAQDLQVDRVKSSKDQ
-367 ANDKFA
+367 FI
-373 TSTKQGVMFDKST
+373 TSNMQGAMFDKNS
-386 YYATLTTAQTLK
+386 YFATLTTAQTLK
-398 SLGNKDIPTLKDD
+398 SLGNKDIPSLKDNE
-411 QVLVV
+411 VLLVDIS
-416 NLAKNNKNKTSE
+416 KNKTSFD
-428 NQLQSLQWYGDNY
+428 SKIKSIQWYGETY
-441 QVKDTLKTVKDF
+441 QVADTLKSVKDF
-453 PASSVTTL
+453 PASGVTTI
-461 SSKVMMIVFAN
+461 SSKVMMIVFAYN
-472 DQAFDKALANYNKV
+472 QAFDKGLANFNKTN
-486 ISAGQGFSNLA
+486 SGDQGFSNLA
-497 STSIIFDIKPVDEKR
+497 STSIIFDIKPADEKR
-512 FTKAFKEEFNDNK
+512 FTKAFKEEFKNNK

-540 AQVGGLVFVG
+540 AQIGGFVFVG

-600 VRMIFFLPLVITIC
+600 VRLIFFLPLVITIA
-614 HFAGAYLMVE
+614 HFAGAYLMIE

-629 FDINDRSAILT
+629 FDINDRSVIFT
-640 ISLETIAI
+640 ISLATIAI
-648 LALIYYLIYK
+648 LAIIYYLIYK

>member
-24 ASITMFVMIFVTA
+24 ASVTMFVMIFVTA
-37 SIALSPSIHKL
+37 SIALSPSISKL
-48 KGGEALSQIM
+48 KGGSSLSQVM

-71 ILIYSYRFLQT
+71 ILVYSYRFLQT
-82 QRSREFGLYDILG
+82 PRSKEFGLYDILG
-95 FGKTRIVSVAFLELI
+95 FGKTRIVGVAFLELL
-110 LSYIITLIA
+110 LSYIITVIV
-119 GTVCGIAFS
+119 GTICGIAFS
-128 KFLFLIFVNMIGGN
+128 KFLFLVFVNMIGGN
-142 YFNLVISPTAIIL
+142 YFNLVISPTAILL
-155 LAFLFLIFFL
+155 LAILFFVFFL

-206 LLAAGYY
+206 LLGAGYY
-213 IALTVDNPISA
+213 IALTVEDPMAAI
-224 LMKFFIAVLLVI
+224 MKFFIAVLLVI

-252 LKKKRASYYKPNNFI
+252 LKKKRPSYYKPNNFI

-286 TMLLSMTIVTVVIS
+286 TILLSMTIVTVVVS
-300 LGVFLGTENV
+300 LGVFLGTENS
-310 VKTFYTREAQVF
+310 VKTYYTREAK
-322 TVASNENRQEDIERI
+322 TYSVANNTDVKQDIERI
-337 KSAAD
+337 KSAAA
-342 SKKID
+342 SKNIE
-347 IKNISDLY
+347 IKNLSDMY
-355 FVQDLAVDRQET
+355 YAQDLQADRVKSSKDQ
-367 ANDKFA
+367 FI
-373 TSTKQGVMFDKST
+373 TSNKQGVMFDKNA
-386 YYATLTTAQTLK
+386 YFATLTTAQTLK
-398 SLGNKDIPTLKDD
+398 SLGNKDIPSLKDN
-411 QVLVV
+411 QVLLVDIS
-416 NLAKNNKNKTSE
+416 KNKTSFD
-428 NQLQSLQWYGDNY
+428 SKIKSIQWYGETY
-441 QVKDTLKTVKDF
+441 QVADTLNSVKDF
-453 PASSVTTL
+453 PSSSVVTV

-472 DQAFDKALANYNKV
+472 NQAFDKGLANYNKT
-486 ISAGQGFSNLA
+486 ISDDQGFSNLA

-512 FTKAFKEEFNDNK
+512 FTKAFKEEFKDNK
-525 DLTISYRSEALQDQR
+525 DLSISYRSEALQDQR
-540 AQVGGLVFVG
+540 AQIGGFVFVG

-600 VRMIFFLPLVITIC
+600 VRLIFFLPLVITIA
-614 HFAGAYLMVE
+614 HFAGAYLMIE

-629 FDINDRSAILT
+629 FDINDRSVIFT
-640 ISLETIAI
+640 ISLATIAI
-648 LALIYYLIYK
+648 LAIIYYLIYK

>member
-24 ASITMFVMIFVTA
+24 ASVTMFVMIFVTA
-37 SIALSPSIHKL
+37 SIALSPSIDKL
-48 KGGEALSQIM
+48 KGGSSLSQIM
-58 GFALIV
+58 SFALIV

-82 QRSREFGLYDILG
+82 QRSKEFGLYDILG
-95 FGKTRIVSVAFLELI
+95 FGKTRIVGVAFLELL
-110 LSYIITLIA
+110 LSYIITVIV
-119 GTVCGIAFS
+119 GTICGIAFS
-128 KFLFLIFVNMIGGN
+128 KFLFLVFVNMIGGN
-142 YFNLVISPTAIIL
+142 YFNLVISPGAIII
-155 LAFLFLIFFL
+155 LAILFFIFFL
-165 VLMMIGVWIIWR
+165 ILMMIGVWIIWR

-206 LLAAGYY
+206 FLGAGYY
-213 IALTVDNPISA
+213 IALTVDNPMSA
-224 LMKFFIAVLLVI
+224 LLKFFIAVLLVI

-252 LKKKRASYYKPNNFI
+252 LKKKRPSYYKPNNFI

-286 TMLLSMTIVTVVIS
+286 TILLSMTIVTVVVS
-300 LGVFLGTENV
+300 LGVFLGTENM

-322 TVASNENRQEDIERI
+322 STSPNENREETIDRI

-347 IKNISDLY
+347 IDNIADLY
-355 FVQDLAVDRQET
+355 YVQDLQVDRTPSSKE
-367 ANDKFA
+367 KFI
-373 TSTKQGVMFDKST
+373 TSNKLGAMFDKDS
-386 YYATLTTAQTLK
+386 YYATMTTIQSLQ
-398 SLGNKDIPTLKDD
+398 SLGNKKIPSLKDN
-411 QVLVV
+411 QVL
-416 NLAKNNKNKTSE
+416 LIDLSKKNSSTTNPKEVT
-428 NQLQSLQWYGDNY
+428 WYGQTY
-441 QVKDTLKTVKDF
+441 EVKENLKSVKDF
-453 PASSVTTL
+453 PSSSASAI
-461 SSKVMMIVFAN
+461 SSKNMMIVFAN
-472 DQAFDKALANYNKV
+472 DQALEKALANFNKA
-486 ISAGQGFSNLA
+486 ISGQQGFENLA
-497 STSIIFDIKPVDEKR
+497 NTTILFDLKPVDEKR
-512 FTKAFKEEFNDNK
+512 FTKAFKEEFKNNK
-525 DLTISYRSEALQDQR
+525 DLIISYRSEALQDQR
-540 AQVGGLVFVG
+540 AEIGGLVFVG

-614 HFAGAYLMVE
+614 HFAGAYLMIE

-629 FDINDRSAILT
+629 FDITDRSIILI
-640 ISLETIAI
+640 ISLVTIAI

>member
-24 ASITMFVMIFVTA
+24 ASVTMFVMIFVTA
-37 SIALSPSIHKL
+37 SIVLSPSISKL
-48 KGGEALSQIM
+48 KGGSSLSQVM

-71 ILIYSYRFLQT
+71 ILVYSYRFLQT
-82 QRSREFGLYDILG
+82 QRSKEFGLYDILG
-95 FGKTRIVSVAFLELI
+95 FGKTRIVGVAFLELL
-110 LSYIITLIA
+110 LSYIITVIV
-119 GTVCGIAFS
+119 GTICGIAFS
-128 KFLFLIFVNMIGGN
+128 KFLFLVFVNMIGGN
-142 YFNLVISPTAIIL
+142 YFNLVISPTAILL
-155 LAFLFLIFFL
+155 LAILFFVFFL

-206 LLAAGYY
+206 LLGAGYY
-213 IALTVDNPISA
+213 IALTVEDPMAAI
-224 LMKFFIAVLLVI
+224 MKFFIAVLLVI

-252 LKKKRASYYKPNNFI
+252 LKKKRPSYYKPNNFI

-286 TMLLSMTIVTVVIS
+286 TILLSMTIVTVVVS
-300 LGVFLGTENV
+300 LGVFFGTENS
-310 VKTFYTREAQVF
+310 VKTYYTREAK
-322 TVASNENRQEDIERI
+322 TYSVANNTDVKQDIERI
-337 KSAAD
+337 KSAAA
-342 SKKID
+342 SKNIE
-347 IKNISDLY
+347 IKNLSDMY
-355 FVQDLAVDRQET
+355 YAQDLQADRVKSSKDQ
-367 ANDKFA
+367 FI
-373 TSTKQGVMFDKST
+373 TSNKQGVMFDKNS
-386 YYATLTTAQTLK
+386 YFATLTTAQTLK
-398 SLGNKDIPTLKDD
+398 SLGNKDIPSLKDN
-411 QVLVV
+411 QVLLVDIS
-416 NLAKNNKNKTSE
+416 KNKTSFD
-428 NQLQSLQWYGDNY
+428 SKIKSIQWYGETY
-441 QVKDTLKTVKDF
+441 QVADTLNSVKDF
-453 PASSVTTL
+453 PSSSVVTV

-472 DQAFDKALANYNKV
+472 NQAFDKGLANYNKT
-486 ISAGQGFSNLA
+486 ISADQGFSNLA

-512 FTKAFKEEFNDNK
+512 FTKAFKEEFKDNK
-525 DLTISYRSEALQDQR
+525 DLSISYRSEALQDQR
-540 AQVGGLVFVG
+540 AQIGGFVFVG

-600 VRMIFFLPLVITIC
+600 VRLIFFLPLVITIA
-614 HFAGAYLMVE
+614 HFAGAYLMIE

-629 FDINDRSAILT
+629 FDINDRSVIFT
-640 ISLETIAI
+640 ISLATIAI
-648 LALIYYLIYK
+648 LAIIYYLIYK

>member
-24 ASITMFVMIFVTA
+24 ASVTMFVMIFVTA

-48 KGGEALSQIM
+48 RGGSSLSQIM
-58 GFALIV
+58 SFALIV

-82 QRSREFGLYDILG
+82 QRSKEFGLYDILG
-95 FGKTRIVSVAFLELI
+95 FGKTRIVGVAFLELL
-110 LSYIITLIA
+110 LSYIITVIV
-119 GTVCGIAFS
+119 GTICGIAFS
-128 KFLFLIFVNMIGGN
+128 KFLFLVFVNMIGGN
-142 YFNLVISPTAIIL
+142 YFNLVISPGAIII
-155 LAFLFLIFFL
+155 LAILFFVFFLI
-165 VLMMIGVWIIWR
+165 LMMIGVWIIWR

-206 LLAAGYY
+206 LLGAGYY

-224 LMKFFIAVLLVI
+224 LLKFFIAVLLVI

-252 LKKKRASYYKPNNFI
+252 LKKKRPSYYKPNNFI

-286 TMLLSMTIVTVVIS
+286 TILLSMTIVTVVVS
-300 LGVFLGTENV
+300 LGVFLGTENM

-322 TVASNENRQEDIERI
+322 SVSPNENREETIDRI

-347 IKNISDLY
+347 IDNIANLY
-355 FVQDLAVDRQET
+355 YVQDLQVDKT
-367 ANDKFA
+367 PSSKDKFI
-373 TSTKQGVMFDKST
+373 TSNKLGRSFDKDS
-386 YYATLTTAQTLK
+386 YYATMTTIQSLQ
-398 SLGNKDIPTLKDD
+398 SLGNKKIPSLKDN
-411 QVLVV
+411 QVL
-416 NLAKNNKNKTSE
+416 LIDLSKKNSSTINPKEVT
-428 NQLQSLQWYGDNY
+428 WYGQTY
-441 QVKDTLKTVKDF
+441 EVKENLKSVKDF
-453 PASSVTTL
+453 PSSSTSTI
-461 SSKVMMIVFAN
+461 SSKNMMIVFAN
-472 DQAFDKALANYNKV
+472 DQAFEKALANFNKA
-486 ISAGQGFSNLA
+486 ISGQQGFENIANTTIL
-497 STSIIFDIKPVDEKR
+497 FDLKPVDEKR
-512 FTKAFKEEFNDNK
+512 FTKAFKEEFKNNK

-540 AQVGGLVFVG
+540 AEIGGLVFVG

-600 VRMIFFLPLVITIC
+600 VRLIFFLPLVITIA
-614 HFAGAYLMVE
+614 HFAGAYLMIE

-629 FDINDRSAILT
+629 FDINDRSVIFT
-640 ISLETIAI
+640 ISLATIAI
-648 LALIYYLIYK
+648 LAIIYYLIYK

>member
-1 MLSLKLAANNIKKGF
+1 
-16 KSFAPFLM
+16 
-24 ASITMFVMIFVTA
+24 
-37 SIALSPSIHKL
+37 
-48 KGGEALSQIM
+48 
-58 GFALIV
+58 
-64 LSIFAVL
+64 
-71 ILIYSYRFLQT
+71 
-82 QRSREFGLYDILG
+82 
-95 FGKTRIVSVAFLELI
+95 
-110 LSYIITLIA
+110 
-119 GTVCGIAFS
+119 
-128 KFLFLIFVNMIGGN
+128 
-142 YFNLVISPTAIIL
+142 
-155 LAFLFLIFFL
+155 
-165 VLMMIGVWIIWR
+165 MMIGVWIIWR

-206 LLAAGYY
+206 LLGAGYY

-224 LMKFFIAVLLVI
+224 LLKFFIAVLLVI

-252 LKKKRASYYKPNNFI
+252 LKKKRPSYYKPNNFI

-286 TMLLSMTIVTVVIS
+286 TILLSMTIVTVVVS
-300 LGVFLGTENV
+300 LGVFLGTENM

-322 TVASNENRQEDIERI
+322 SVSPNENREETIDRI

-347 IKNISDLY
+347 IDNIANLY
-355 FVQDLAVDRQET
+355 YVQDLQVDKT
-367 ANDKFA
+367 PSSKDKFI
-373 TSTKQGVMFDKST
+373 TSNKLGRSFDKDS
-386 YYATLTTAQTLK
+386 YYATMTTIQSLQ
-398 SLGNKDIPTLKDD
+398 SLGNKKIPSLKDN
-411 QVLVV
+411 QVL
-416 NLAKNNKNKTSE
+416 LIDLSKKNSSTINPKEVT
-428 NQLQSLQWYGDNY
+428 WYGQTY
-441 QVKDTLKTVKDF
+441 EVKENLKSVKDF
-453 PASSVTTL
+453 PSSSTSTI
-461 SSKVMMIVFAN
+461 SSKNMMIVFAN
-472 DQAFDKALANYNKV
+472 DQAFEKALANFNKA
-486 ISAGQGFSNLA
+486 ISGQQGFENLA
-497 STSIIFDIKPVDEKR
+497 NTTILFDLKPVDEKR
-512 FTKAFKEEFNDNK
+512 FTKAFKEEFKNNK

-540 AQVGGLVFVG
+540 AEIGGLVFVG

-614 HFAGAYLMVE
+614 HFAGAYLMIE

-629 FDINDRSAILT
+629 FDITDRSVILT
-640 ISLETIAI
+640 ISLVTIAI

>member
-24 ASITMFVMIFVTA
+24 ASVTMFVMLFVTA

-48 KGGEALSQIM
+48 RGGSSLSQIM
-58 GFALIV
+58 SFALIV
-64 LSIFAVL
+64 LSIFAIL

-82 QRSREFGLYDILG
+82 QRSKEFGLYDILG
-95 FGKTRIVSVAFLELI
+95 FGKTRIVGVAFLELL
-110 LSYIITLIA
+110 LSYIITFVV
-119 GTVCGIAFS
+119 GTICGIAFS
-128 KFLFLIFVNMIGGN
+128 KFLFLVFVNMIGGN
-142 YFNLVISPTAIIL
+142 YFNLVISPTAILL
-155 LAFLFLIFFL
+155 LAILFFVFFL

-206 LLAAGYY
+206 LLGAGYY
-213 IALTVDNPISA
+213 IALTVEDPMAAI
-224 LMKFFIAVLLVI
+224 MKFFIAVLLVI

-252 LKKKRASYYKPNNFI
+252 LKKKRPSYYKPNNFI

-286 TMLLSMTIVTVVIS
+286 TILLSMTIVTVVVS
-300 LGVFLGTENV
+300 LGVFLGTENS
-310 VKTFYTREAQVF
+310 VKTYYTREAK
-322 TVASNENRQEDIERI
+322 TYSVANNTDVKQDIERI
-337 KSAAD
+337 KSAAA
-342 SKKID
+342 SKNIE
-347 IKNISDLY
+347 IKNISDMY
-355 FVQDLAVDRQET
+355 YAQDLQADRVKSSKDQ
-367 ANDKFA
+367 FI
-373 TSTKQGVMFDKST
+373 TSNKQGVMFDKNA
-386 YYATLTTAQTLK
+386 YFATLTTAQTLK
-398 SLGNKDIPTLKDD
+398 SLGNKDIPSLKDN
-411 QVLVV
+411 QVLLVDIS
-416 NLAKNNKNKTSE
+416 KNKTSF
-428 NQLQSLQWYGDNY
+428 NSKIKSIQWYGETY
-441 QVKDTLKTVKDF
+441 QVADTLNSVKNF
-453 PASSVTTL
+453 PSSSVVTV

-472 DQAFDKALANYNKV
+472 NQAFDKGLANLNKT
-486 ISAGQGFSNLA
+486 ISGDQGFSNLA

-512 FTKAFKEEFNDNK
+512 FTKAFKEEFKDNK
-525 DLTISYRSEALQDQR
+525 DLSISYRSEALQDQR
-540 AQVGGLVFVG
+540 AQIGGLVFVG

-600 VRMIFFLPLVITIC
+600 VRLIFFLPLVITIA
-614 HFAGAYLMVE
+614 HFAGAYLMIE

-629 FDINDRSAILT
+629 FEINDRSVIFT
-640 ISLETIAI
+640 ISLATIAI
-648 LALIYYLIYK
+648 LAIIYYLIYK

>member
-24 ASITMFVMIFVTA
+24 ASVTMFVMIFVTA
-37 SIALSPSIHKL
+37 SIALSPSISKL
-48 KGGEALSQIM
+48 KGGSSLSQVM

-71 ILIYSYRFLQT
+71 ILVYSYRFLQT
-82 QRSREFGLYDILG
+82 QRSKEFGLYDILG
-95 FGKTRIVSVAFLELI
+95 FGKTRIVGVAFLELL
-110 LSYIITLIA
+110 LSYIITVIV
-119 GTVCGIAFS
+119 GTICGIAFS
-128 KFLFLIFVNMIGGN
+128 KFLFLVFVNMIGGN
-142 YFNLVISPTAIIL
+142 YFNLVISPTAILL
-155 LAFLFLIFFL
+155 LAILFFVFFL

-206 LLAAGYY
+206 LLGAGYY
-213 IALTVDNPISA
+213 IALTVEDPMAAI
-224 LMKFFIAVLLVI
+224 MKFFIAVLLVI

-252 LKKKRASYYKPNNFI
+252 LKKKRPSYYKPNNFI

-286 TMLLSMTIVTVVIS
+286 TILLSMTIVTVVVS
-300 LGVFLGTENV
+300 LGVFLGTENS
-310 VKTFYTREAQVF
+310 VKTYYTREAK
-322 TVASNENRQEDIERI
+322 TYSVANNTDVKQDIERI
-337 KSAAD
+337 KSAAA
-342 SKKID
+342 SKNIE
-347 IKNISDLY
+347 IKNLSDMY
-355 FVQDLAVDRQET
+355 YAQDLQADRVKSSKDQ
-367 ANDKFA
+367 FI
-373 TSTKQGVMFDKST
+373 TSNKQGVMFDKNS
-386 YYATLTTAQTLK
+386 YFATLTTAQTLK
-398 SLGNKDIPTLKDD
+398 SLGNKDIPSLKDN
-411 QVLVV
+411 QVLLVDIS
-416 NLAKNNKNKTSE
+416 KNKTSFD
-428 NQLQSLQWYGDNY
+428 SKIKSIQWYGETY
-441 QVKDTLKTVKDF
+441 QVADTLNSVKDF
-453 PASSVTTL
+453 PSSSVVTV

-472 DQAFDKALANYNKV
+472 NQAFDKGLANYNKT
-486 ISAGQGFSNLA
+486 ISDDQGFSNLA

-512 FTKAFKEEFNDNK
+512 FTKAFKEEFKDNK
-525 DLTISYRSEALQDQR
+525 DLSISYSSEALQDQR
-540 AQVGGLVFVG
+540 AQIGGFVFVG

-600 VRMIFFLPLVITIC
+600 VRLIFFLPLVITIA
-614 HFAGAYLMVE
+614 HFAGAYLMIE

-629 FDINDRSAILT
+629 FDINDRSVIFT
-640 ISLETIAI
+640 ISLATIVI
-648 LALIYYLIYK
+648 LAIIYYLIYK

>member
-24 ASITMFVMIFVTA
+24 ASVTMFVMIFVTA

-48 KGGEALSQIM
+48 RGGSSLSQIM
-58 GFALIV
+58 SFALIV

-82 QRSREFGLYDILG
+82 QRSKEFGLYDILG
-95 FGKTRIVSVAFLELI
+95 FGKTRIVGVAFLELL
-110 LSYIITLIA
+110 LSYIITVIV
-119 GTVCGIAFS
+119 GTICGIAFS
-128 KFLFLIFVNMIGGN
+128 KFLFLVFVNMIGGN
-142 YFNLVISPTAIIL
+142 YFNLVISPGAIII
-155 LAFLFLIFFL
+155 LAILFFVFFLI
-165 VLMMIGVWIIWR
+165 LMMIGVWIIWR

-206 LLAAGYY
+206 LLGAGYY

-224 LMKFFIAVLLVI
+224 LLKFFIAVLLVI

-252 LKKKRASYYKPNNFI
+252 LKKKRPSYYKPNNFI

-286 TMLLSMTIVTVVIS
+286 TILLSMTIVTVVVS
-300 LGVFLGTENV
+300 LGVFLGTENM

-322 TVASNENRQEDIERI
+322 SVSPNENREETIDRI

-347 IKNISDLY
+347 IDNIANLY
-355 FVQDLAVDRQET
+355 YVQDLQVDKT
-367 ANDKFA
+367 PSSKDKFI
-373 TSTKQGVMFDKST
+373 TSNKLGRSFDKDS
-386 YYATLTTAQTLK
+386 YYATMTTIQSLQ
-398 SLGNKDIPTLKDD
+398 SLGNKKIPSLKDN
-411 QVLVV
+411 QVL
-416 NLAKNNKNKTSE
+416 LIDLSKKNSSTINPKEVT
-428 NQLQSLQWYGDNY
+428 WYGQTY
-441 QVKDTLKTVKDF
+441 EVKENLKSVKDF
-453 PASSVTTL
+453 PSSSTSTS
-461 SSKVMMIVFAN
+461 SSKNMMIVFAN
-472 DQAFDKALANYNKV
+472 DQAFEKALANFNKA
-486 ISAGQGFSNLA
+486 ISGQQGFENLA
-497 STSIIFDIKPVDEKR
+497 NTTILFDLKPVDEKR
-512 FTKAFKEEFNDNK
+512 FTKAFKEEFKNNK

-540 AQVGGLVFVG
+540 AEIGGLVFVG

-614 HFAGAYLMVE
+614 HFAGAYLMIE

-629 FDINDRSAILT
+629 FDITDRSVILT
-640 ISLETIAI
+640 ISLVTIAI

>member
-24 ASITMFVMIFVTA
+24 ASVTMFVMIFVTA
-37 SIALSPSIHKL
+37 SIALSPSISKL
-48 KGGEALSQIM
+48 KGGSSLSQVM

-71 ILIYSYRFLQT
+71 ILVYSYRFLQT
-82 QRSREFGLYDILG
+82 QRSKEFGLYDILG
-95 FGKTRIVSVAFLELI
+95 FDKTRIVGVAFLELL
-110 LSYIITLIA
+110 LSYIITVIV
-119 GTVCGIAFS
+119 GTICGIAFS
-128 KFLFLIFVNMIGGN
+128 KFLFLVFVNMIGGN
-142 YFNLVISPTAIIL
+142 YFNLVISPTAILL
-155 LAFLFLIFFL
+155 LAILFFVFFL

-206 LLAAGYY
+206 LLGAGYY
-213 IALTVDNPISA
+213 IALTVEDPMAAI
-224 LMKFFIAVLLVI
+224 MKFFIAVLLVI

-252 LKKKRASYYKPNNFI
+252 LKKKRPSYYKPNNFI

-286 TMLLSMTIVTVVIS
+286 TILLSMTIVTVVVS
-300 LGVFLGTENV
+300 LGVFLGTENS
-310 VKTFYTREAQVF
+310 VKTYYTREAK
-322 TVASNENRQEDIERI
+322 TYSVANNTDVKQDIERI
-337 KSAAD
+337 KSAAA
-342 SKKID
+342 SKNIE
-347 IKNISDLY
+347 IKNLSDMY
-355 FVQDLAVDRQET
+355 YAQDLQADRVKSSKDQ
-367 ANDKFA
+367 FI
-373 TSTKQGVMFDKST
+373 TSNKQGVMFDKNS
-386 YYATLTTAQTLK
+386 YFATLTTAQTLK
-398 SLGNKDIPTLKDD
+398 SLGNKDIPSLKDN
-411 QVLVV
+411 QVLLVDIS
-416 NLAKNNKNKTSE
+416 KNKTSFD
-428 NQLQSLQWYGDNY
+428 SKIKSIQWYGETY
-441 QVKDTLKTVKDF
+441 QVADTLNSVKDF
-453 PASSVTTL
+453 PSSSVVTV

-472 DQAFDKALANYNKV
+472 NQAFDKGLANYNKT
-486 ISAGQGFSNLA
+486 ISDDQGFSNLA

-512 FTKAFKEEFNDNK
+512 FTKAFKEEFKDNK
-525 DLTISYRSEALQDQR
+525 DLSISYRSEALQDQR
-540 AQVGGLVFVG
+540 AQIGGFVFVG

-600 VRMIFFLPLVITIC
+600 VRLIFFLPLVITIA
-614 HFAGAYLMVE
+614 HFAGAYLMIE

-629 FDINDRSAILT
+629 FDINDRSVIFT
-640 ISLETIAI
+640 ISLATIAI
-648 LALIYYLIYK
+648 LAIIYYLIYK

>member
-24 ASITMFVMIFVTA
+24 ASVTMFVMIFVTA
-37 SIALSPSIHKL
+37 SIALSPSISKL
-48 KGGEALSQIM
+48 KGGSSLSQVM

-71 ILIYSYRFLQT
+71 ILVYSYRFLQT
-82 QRSREFGLYDILG
+82 QRSKEFGLYDILG
-95 FGKTRIVSVAFLELI
+95 FGKTRIVGVAFLELL
-110 LSYIITLIA
+110 LSYIITVIV
-119 GTVCGIAFS
+119 GTICGIAFS
-128 KFLFLIFVNMIGGN
+128 KFLFLVFVNMIGGN
-142 YFNLVISPTAIIL
+142 YFNLVISPTAILL
-155 LAFLFLIFFL
+155 LAILFFVFFL

-206 LLAAGYY
+206 LLGAGYY
-213 IALTVDNPISA
+213 IALTVEDPMAAI
-224 LMKFFIAVLLVI
+224 MKFFIAVLLVI

-252 LKKKRASYYKPNNFI
+252 LKKKRPSYYKPNNFI

-286 TMLLSMTIVTVVIS
+286 TILLSMTIVTVVVS
-300 LGVFLGTENV
+300 LGVFLGTENS
-310 VKTFYTREAQVF
+310 VKTYYTREAK
-322 TVASNENRQEDIERI
+322 TYSVANNTDVKQDIERI
-337 KSAAD
+337 KSAAA
-342 SKKID
+342 SKNIE
-347 IKNISDLY
+347 IKNLSDMY
-355 FVQDLAVDRQET
+355 YAQDLQADRVKSSKDQ
-367 ANDKFA
+367 FI
-373 TSTKQGVMFDKST
+373 TSNKQGVMFDKNS
-386 YYATLTTAQTLK
+386 YFATLTTAQTLK
-398 SLGNKDIPTLKDD
+398 SLGNKDIPSLKDN
-411 QVLVV
+411 QVLLVDIS
-416 NLAKNNKNKTSE
+416 KNKTSFD
-428 NQLQSLQWYGDNY
+428 SKIKSIQWYGETY
-441 QVKDTLKTVKDF
+441 QVADTLNSVKDF
-453 PASSVTTL
+453 PSSSVVTV

-472 DQAFDKALANYNKV
+472 NQAFDKGLANYNKT
-486 ISAGQGFSNLA
+486 ISGDQGFSNLA

-512 FTKAFKEEFNDNK
+512 FTKAFKEEFKDNK
-525 DLTISYRSEALQDQR
+525 DLSISYRSEALQDQR
-540 AQVGGLVFVG
+540 AQIGGFVFVG

-600 VRMIFFLPLVITIC
+600 VRLIFFLPLVITIA
-614 HFAGAYLMVE
+614 HFAGAYLMIE

-629 FDINDRSAILT
+629 FDINDRSVIFT
-640 ISLETIAI
+640 ISLATIAI
-648 LALIYYLIYK
+648 LAIIYYLIYK
-658 ATSRVYYKIVE
+658 TTSRVYYKIVE

>member
-37 SIALSPSIHKL
+37 SIALSPSISKL
-48 KGGEALSQIM
+48 KGGSSLSQVM

-71 ILIYSYRFLQT
+71 ILVYSYRFLQT
-82 QRSREFGLYDILG
+82 QRSKEFGLYDILG
-95 FGKTRIVSVAFLELI
+95 FGKTRIVGVAFLELL
-110 LSYIITLIA
+110 LSYIITVIV
-119 GTVCGIAFS
+119 GTICGIAFS
-128 KFLFLIFVNMIGGN
+128 KFLFLVFVNMIGGN
-142 YFNLVISPTAIIL
+142 YFNLVISPTAILL
-155 LAFLFLIFFL
+155 LAILFFVFFL

-206 LLAAGYY
+206 LLGAGYY
-213 IALTVDNPISA
+213 IALTVEDPMAAI
-224 LMKFFIAVLLVI
+224 MKFFIAVLLVI

-252 LKKKRASYYKPNNFI
+252 LKKKRPSYYKPNNFI

-286 TMLLSMTIVTVVIS
+286 TILLSMTIVTVVVS
-300 LGVFLGTENV
+300 LGVFLGTENS
-310 VKTFYTREAQVF
+310 VKTYYTREAKTF
-322 TVASNENRQEDIERI
+322 SVANNTDTKQDIERI
-337 KSAAD
+337 KSAAA
-342 SKKID
+342 SKNID
-347 IKNISDLY
+347 IKNISDMY
-355 FVQDLAVDRQET
+355 FAQDLQADRVKSSKDQFIT
-367 ANDKFA
+367 AN
-373 TSTKQGVMFDKST
+373 KQGAMFDKNS
-386 YYATLTTAQTLK
+386 YFATLTTAQTLK
-398 SLGNKDIPTLKDD
+398 SLGNKDIPSLKDNE
-411 QVLVV
+411 VLLVDIS
-416 NLAKNNKNKTSE
+416 KNKTSFD
-428 NQLQSLQWYGDNY
+428 SKIKSIQWYGETY
-441 QVKDTLKTVKDF
+441 QVADTLKSVKDF
-453 PASSVTTL
+453 PASGVTTI

-472 DQAFDKALANYNKV
+472 NQAFDKGLANFNKT
-486 ISAGQGFSNLA
+486 ISGDQGFSNLA

-512 FTKAFKEEFNDNK
+512 FTKAFKEEFKDNK
-525 DLTISYRSEALQDQR
+525 DLSISYRSEALQDQR
-540 AQVGGLVFVG
+540 AQIGGLVFVG

-600 VRMIFFLPLVITIC
+600 VRLIFFLPLVITIA
-614 HFAGAYLMVE
+614 HFAGAYLMIE
-624 KIIML
+624 KIVML
-629 FDINDRSAILT
+629 FDIKDRSVIFT
-640 ISLETIAI
+640 ISLATIAI

>member
-37 SIALSPSIHKL
+37 SIALSPSISKL
-48 KGGEALSQIM
+48 KGGSSLSQVM

-71 ILIYSYRFLQT
+71 ILVYSYRFLQT
-82 QRSREFGLYDILG
+82 QRSKEFGLYDILG
-95 FGKTRIVSVAFLELI
+95 FGKTRIVGVAFLELL
-110 LSYIITLIA
+110 LSYIITVIV
-119 GTVCGIAFS
+119 GTICGIAFS
-128 KFLFLIFVNMIGGN
+128 KFLFLVFVNMIGGN
-142 YFNLVISPTAIIL
+142 YFNLVISPTAILL
-155 LAFLFLIFFL
+155 LAIFFFVFFL

-206 LLAAGYY
+206 LLGAGYY
-213 IALTVDNPISA
+213 IALTVEDPMAAI
-224 LMKFFIAVLLVI
+224 MKFFIAVLLVI

-252 LKKKRASYYKPNNFI
+252 LKKKRPSYYKPNNFI

-286 TMLLSMTIVTVVIS
+286 TILLSMTIVTVVVS
-300 LGVFLGTENV
+300 LGVFLGTENS
-310 VKTFYTREAQVF
+310 VKTYYTREAKTF
-322 TVASNENRQEDIERI
+322 SVANNTDTKQDIERI
-337 KSAAD
+337 KSAAA
-342 SKKID
+342 SKNID
-347 IKNISDLY
+347 IKNISDMY
-355 FVQDLAVDRQET
+355 FAQDLQADRVKSSKDQFIT
-367 ANDKFA
+367 AN
-373 TSTKQGVMFDKST
+373 KQGAMFDKNS
-386 YYATLTTAQTLK
+386 YFATLTTAQTLK
-398 SLGNKDIPTLKDD
+398 SLGNKDIPSLKDNE
-411 QVLVV
+411 VLLVDIS
-416 NLAKNNKNKTSE
+416 KNKTSFD
-428 NQLQSLQWYGDNY
+428 SKIKSIQWYGETY
-441 QVKDTLKTVKDF
+441 QVADTLKSVKDF
-453 PASSVTTL
+453 PASGVTTI

-472 DQAFDKALANYNKV
+472 NQAFDKGLANFNKT
-486 ISAGQGFSNLA
+486 ISGNQGFSNLA

-512 FTKAFKEEFNDNK
+512 FTKAFKEEFKDNK
-525 DLTISYRSEALQDQR
+525 DLSISYRSEALQDQR
-540 AQVGGLVFVG
+540 AQIGGFVFVG

-600 VRMIFFLPLVITIC
+600 VRLIFFLPLVITIA
-614 HFAGAYLMVE
+614 HFAGAYLMIE
-624 KIIML
+624 KIVML
-629 FDINDRSAILT
+629 FDIKDRSVIFT
-640 ISLETIAI
+640 ISLATIAI